1 MADPRYYFKV
11 DVGYFDN
18 PKTEVLL
25 EEQPRALIFHLRAIA
40 YCRQHLTDGVFPI
53 RLVVRM
59 ACASY
64 CGSQCEPQC
73 GTQCDVCAAVQF
85 GLILMRDDRTAEVHD
100 YLKHQDS
107 AEAIEARKMAGKRG
121 AEARWAD
128 AKGNADANAD
138 ANAKERRGEERSST
152 RASGTRKKSATVIPE
167 DWRPTEKHAQYARER
182 GADLSSEA
190 FRFRNHALSHDRRLV
205 NWDAAFTNWLGK
217 AYPSKQATRG
227 QQPEGW

>member
-1 MADPRYYFKV
+1 MADPRYYAKL

-18 PKTEVLL
+18 PKTTDLL
-25 EEQPRALIFHLRAIA
+25 EERPRVLVLHLRAIT
-40 YCRQHLTDGVFPI
+40 YCRQHLTDGTFPL
-53 RLVVRM
+53 RLVVRL

-64 CGSQCEPQC
+64 CGSQCGSQC
-73 GTQCDVCAAVQF
+73 DRICDVCMAVQS
-85 GLILMRDDRTAEVHD
+85 GLFINVNGKSAEVHD

-128 AKGNADANAD
+128 ANRNANRNAD

-167 DWRPTEKHAQYARER
+167 DWRPTEKHAEYARER
-182 GADLSSEA
+182 GVDLSSEA
-190 FRFRNHALSHDRRLV
+190 FRFRNHALSVDRRIV
-205 NWDAAFTNWLGK
+205 NWNAAFTNWLSK
-217 AYPSKQATRG
+217 ANPDKAAARG